1 VFKSNKKVLI
11 ASDHAG
17 FSLKK
22 EIIKFL
28 ESEKYEII
36 DCGTDSDLAV
46 DYPDYAHKLSAM
58 IKIGK
63 ATKGI
68 LICGTGNGMAIAANK
83 HQNIRAALCYNEEMA
98 SLARK
103 HNDAN
108 VLTMGARMISIKKAK
123 EIVKIFLNTKFDG
136 GRHKAR
142 IQKI

>member
-1 VFKSNKKVLI
+1 VFKGNKKVLI